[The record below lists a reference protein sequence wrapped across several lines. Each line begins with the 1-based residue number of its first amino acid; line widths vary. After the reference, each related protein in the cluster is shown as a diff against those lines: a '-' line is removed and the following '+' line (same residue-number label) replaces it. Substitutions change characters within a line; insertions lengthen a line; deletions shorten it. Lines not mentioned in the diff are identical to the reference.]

1 MERHIYKKLSLVVA
15 FLCVSILAIAQDIHY
30 SNFGYSP
37 ININPALT
45 GVFPGDYRLNASY
58 RNQWKGVPVSYST
71 FSVAADMRLGSSEKS
86 LLDRRWSL
94 GLLFNHDKAGWSQLN
109 NSNVNLSGSY
119 IAPLSQQ
126 DFLTAGVS
134 TGFFQRRFS
143 VSDLTWDDQY
153 RFKQFDPNF
162 TSADEEVFNRSKSFF
177 QLATGLN
184 YHHQKPNTRNA
195 FDLGLGIYNLNRPSV
210 SFKNDPLYKLPV
222 RYSVYAGT
230 NIKISRLFDV
240 LVEGIGQW
248 QGPHRELVGSIGGR
262 LYIVDNMTKQI
273 AVELGATL
281 RGKDAWSPHV
291 GLVYNRWKAAVN
303 FDSNFS
309 QFKTASNRLG
319 GPEISVIY
327 IFSKVPPGNYCPI
340 CPTYL

>member
-1 MERHIYKKLSLVVA
+1 VERHIYQKLSFVVA
-15 FLCVSILAIAQDIHY
+15 FLCIVYFAKAQDIHY
-30 SNFGYSP
+30 SNFGFSP

-58 RNQWKGVPVSYST
+58 RNQWQGVPVSYST

-86 LLDRRWSL
+86 LLERRWSL
-94 GLLFNHDKAGWSQLN
+94 GLLFNNDKAGWSHLS

-119 IAPLSQQ
+119 IKPLSQN
-126 DFLTAGVS
+126 DFLTAGAS
-134 TGFFQRRFS
+134 LGFFQRRFGTG
-143 VSDLTWDDQY
+143 DLTWDDQY
-153 RFKQFDPNF
+153 QNKQFNPNLV
-162 TSADEEVFNRSKSFF
+162 SADVAIFDRSVSFAD
-177 QLATGLN
+177 LSTGLN

-195 FDLGLGIYNLNRPSV
+195 FDLGLGIYNLNRPAT
-210 SFKNDPLYKLPV
+210 SFKNDPLHKLPV
-222 RYSVYAGT
+222 RYSAYAGA
-230 NIKISRLFDV
+230 NIKVTQLFDV

-262 LYIVDNMTKQI
+262 LYLVDNMTKQI
-273 AVELGATL
+273 ALQAGITY
-281 RGKDAWSPHV
+281 RGKDAFSPHF
-291 GLVYNRWKAAVN
+291 GLIYNRWKAAVN

-309 QFKTASNRLG
+309 SFKTASNRLG